1 MMRAESKASIRA
13 VIFDCDGVILESRA
27 ANEAFYNAILAHFNQ
42 EPLTES
48 QLAIVHC
55 HTVHESLAMLFR
67 EDGLLQEAE
76 KYWQEMNYE
85 PFSALISVQP
95 GLRECLEFLRPSY
108 KLAIA
113 TSRTRTMDQV
123 LEDFG
128 LESYFDLVVTSQDV
142 RNPKPHPESIDKILS
157 HFNVKRREACFIGDS
172 KVDLETSRRAGVV
185 FIAYGTEELEAE
197 YYLDHF
203 SQLPSLL
210 TRMCHELSS

>member
-1 MMRAESKASIRA
+1 MRTGSEVSIRA
-13 VIFDCDGVILESRA
+13 VIFDCDGVILDSRA
-27 ANEAFYNAILAHFNQ
+27 ANEALYNAILFHFNQ
-42 EPLTES
+42 GPLTAS
-48 QLAIVHC
+48 QLDFVHC

-76 KYWQEMNYE
+76 NYWQEMDYE
-85 PFSALISVQP
+85 PFSALVSLQP

-108 KLAIA
+108 KMAIA

-128 LESYFDLVVTSQDV
+128 LKSYFDLVVTSQDV

-157 HFNVKRREACFIGDS
+157 HFNAKPREACFIGDS
-172 KVDLETSRRAGVV
+172 KVDFEASRRAGVV
-185 FIAYGTEELEAE
+185 FIAYGREELEAE

-210 TRMCHELSS
+210 KRISPHR